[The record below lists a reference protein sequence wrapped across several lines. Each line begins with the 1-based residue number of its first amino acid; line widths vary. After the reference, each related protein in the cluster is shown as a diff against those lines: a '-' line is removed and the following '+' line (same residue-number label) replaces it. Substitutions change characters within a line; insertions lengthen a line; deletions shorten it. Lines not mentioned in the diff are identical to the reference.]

1 MAEITKDILQARAQ
15 LVRVYEANCGIE
27 HPTDDDLKF
36 RRSVSIALGC
46 EYGLAQF
53 KNLPMP
59 GPSPTKQASRPS
71 R

>member
-1 MAEITKDILQARAQ
+1 MAEISKDVLQARAQ

-36 RRSVSIALGC
+36 RRTLSIAIGT

-53 KNLPMP
+53 KNLQMP
-59 GPSPTKQASRPS
+59 GPQPTKRPGSR
-71 R
+71 

>member
-36 RRSVSIALGC
+36 RRTLSIKLGC
-46 EYGLAQF
+46 EYELAQY
-53 KNLPMP
+53 KNIAVP
-59 GPSPTKQASRPS
+59 GPESKPVRQTR
-71 R
+71 